1 MISSTGICQQS
12 LWFEISVSTYKIH
25 IPCTKYWIQ
34 QEIHAIKHITRFFGF
49 AAKYIL
55 IS

>member
-1 MISSTGICQQS
+1 MISATGICQQA
-12 LWFEISVSTYKIH
+12 LWFQILLSTYKIH
-25 IPCTKYWIQ
+25 IPHTKYCIQ
-34 QEIHAIKHITRFFGF
+34 MEINAIKPITRFFGF